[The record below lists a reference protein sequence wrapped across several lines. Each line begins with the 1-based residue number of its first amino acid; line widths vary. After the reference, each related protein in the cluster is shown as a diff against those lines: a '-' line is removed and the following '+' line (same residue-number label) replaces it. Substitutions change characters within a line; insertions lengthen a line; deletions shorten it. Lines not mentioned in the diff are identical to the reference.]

1 MNSSLSD
8 IQLDI
13 QRLAAQQNQMQTQQQ
28 QKLIAEQQRQILQLQ
43 QQQQFQTIQRQQ
55 SQPSPQPQFYP
66 PPKYQPSELFF
77 HCALMIF
84 STTLIVDVGYPAPL
98 QSSVSA
104 PHVPQALYSQQRVVE
119 PQFFLHDN
127 PPAPIATP
135 PRRTWAQPVN
145 DPYNIPQQ
153 PELRTWGKPQPVQIE
168 SNPGGFVLHHNA
180 DR

>member
-1 MNSSLSD
+1 MIIDD
-8 IQLDI
+8 I
-13 QRLAAQQNQMQTQQQ
+13 
-28 QKLIAEQQRQILQLQ
+28 
-43 QQQQFQTIQRQQ
+43 F
-55 SQPSPQPQFYP
+55 
-66 PPKYQPSELFF
+66 
-77 HCALMIF
+77 
-84 STTLIVDVGYPAPL
+84 TTLLVEVGYPAPL

-104 PHVPQALYSQQRVVE
+104 PHVPQALYSQQRVIE

-168 SNPGGFVLHHNA
+168 PNPGGFLLHHNA